1 MEKEKNK
8 SPSYAMRISVQI
20 NKVAWSMLVDGKAFA
35 EAEINE
41 MVSKYFFYCDKEIL
55 LIMSLGHLSFQS
67 FIVFL
72 SDRIGWK
79 ENLGLKF

>member
-1 MEKEKNK
+1 MQRLKNELGYVRKSRKEASALLRIALQKAAELRLMEKEKNK

-41 MVSKYFFYCDKEIL
+41 MVSTCF
-55 LIMSLGHLSFQS
+55 SNGP
-67 FIVFL
+67 
-72 SDRIGWK
+72 
-79 ENLGLKF
+79 